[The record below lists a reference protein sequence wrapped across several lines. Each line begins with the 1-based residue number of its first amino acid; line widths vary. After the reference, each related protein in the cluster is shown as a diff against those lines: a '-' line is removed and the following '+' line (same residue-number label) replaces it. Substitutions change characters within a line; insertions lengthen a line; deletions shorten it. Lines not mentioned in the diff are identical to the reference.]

1 MVRIR
6 WVGEYAW
13 MRRHR
18 RPALAQN
25 RLHLAQRT
33 GRKSGFESAMKIT
46 IEIDCTPQEARQLAG
61 LPDIEPLQQEIMK
74 QVRDRVV
81 KAMSLSDPETLIK
94 AWVPMTQTLGQQGIE
109 AFQGII
115 KMAQSRTR
123 GDKDKSK

>member
-1 MVRIR
+1 
-6 WVGEYAW
+6 
-13 MRRHR
+13 
-18 RPALAQN
+18 
-25 RLHLAQRT
+25 
-33 GRKSGFESAMKIT
+33 MKIT

-81 KAMSLSDPETLIK
+81 KAMNLSDPETLIK

-115 KMAQSRTR
+115 KMAQSRAR

>member
-1 MVRIR
+1 MLAF
-6 WVGEYAW
+6 WAKA
-13 MRRHR
+13 
-18 RPALAQN
+18 PAGATQ
-25 RLHLAQRT
+25 A
-33 GRKSGFESAMKIT
+33 GFQIKNGSAMKIT

-74 QVRDRVV
+74 QVKDRVM

-115 KMAQSRTR
+115 KMAQGKAR
-123 GDKDKSK
+123 GGKDASK